1 MTFKPQRFRE
11 RSAVVEAVH
20 LTAAADWDAIAE
32 WCGGRNNGSN
42 IAVPRHGSYVH
53 AYPGEWVVR
62 SDDERWTA
70 PFAVYDD
77 EAFGHNKFMGADL
90 LPLGA
95 RGMGETVPNR
105 FHPVDPEWLDDIRP
119 RLAETIARAAAVV
132 RAHRDGTVCPR
143 EQAML
148 NGTAEITRKCLRPA
162 GHVEDHSDTFVTW
175 NEAGEKTS

>member
-1 MTFKPQRFRE
+1 MTETTKTAEPIWKRQPTTWKVADIYGPDLVEDLTTGWDVVVVYTTGAKPC
-11 RSAVVEAVH
+11 ACAMTVDVI
-20 LTAAADWDAIAE
+20 ADLD
-32 WCGGRNNGSN
+32 GF
-42 IAVPRHGSYVH
+42 YVN
-53 AYPGEWVVR
+53 
-62 SDDERWTA
+62 
-70 PFAVYDD
+70 
-77 EAFGHNKFMGADL
+77 AFGRDRFMGADL

-119 RLAETIARAAAVV
+119 RLAETIQRAAAVV

-162 GHVEDHSDTFVTW
+162 GHVEDHTDVHVTW